1 MDQTPQSLLDRL
13 RKSGEPD
20 AWGRFVALYTPIL
33 FGWARRLGLGP
44 DDAADLVQEVFVT
57 LLERLPEFLYDPN
70 RRFRGWLWTVT
81 LNKYRERRRRAAAL
95 AAGDRRGAVPDEGPD
110 PTDGFDRAEYNRTLA
125 ARALRLMEAD
135 FRPETWRAFW
145 EHSVDGRPAQE
156 VAAGLGTTP
165 GAVYAATARVLGRLR
180 DELRDLLD

>member
-1 MDQTPQSLLDRL
+1 MDATPLSLLDRI
-13 RKSGEPD
+13 RTTGGPA
-20 AWGRFVALYTPIL
+20 AWGRFVDLYTPFL

-57 LLERLPEFLYDPN
+57 LLEQLPGFAYDPN

-95 AAGDRRGAVPDEGPD
+95 AAGDRRGAAPDEAPD
-110 PTDGFDRAEYNRTLA
+110 PIGEVDRAEYNRALS

-135 FRPETWRAFW
+135 FAPATWRAFW
-145 EHSVDGRPAQE
+145 EHSVAGRPARE
-156 VAAGLGTTP
+156 VADELGITP

-180 DELRDLLD
+180 EELRDLLD